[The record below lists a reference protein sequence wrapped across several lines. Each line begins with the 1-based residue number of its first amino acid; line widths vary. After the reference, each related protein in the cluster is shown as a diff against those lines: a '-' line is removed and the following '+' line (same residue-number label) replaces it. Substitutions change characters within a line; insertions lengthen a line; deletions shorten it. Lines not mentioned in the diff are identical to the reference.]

1 MRTMLLALTAV
12 SLVVPAA
19 TVAFPDEAQARHV
32 KHRKHYKPRV
42 YTRNGRTY
50 CRHSDGTT
58 GLIAGAAGGALIG
71 NAVGG
76 GLLGTVAG
84 GVGGAFAG
92 RALDRTATAKERC
105 R

>member
-1 MRTMLLALTAV
+1 MRNILMSVAAAALV
-12 SLVVPAA
+12 IPAA
-19 TVAFPDEAQARHV
+19 TVAFPDQAQAR
-32 KHRKHYKPRV
+32 KHHYKPRV

-92 RALDRTATAKERC
+92 RALDRTATAKDRC

>member
-1 MRTMLLALTAV
+1 MRKFLMALTAA

-19 TVAFPDEAQARHV
+19 SIVFPDEAQARHV
-32 KHRKHYKPRV
+32 KKHKRYKPRV
-42 YTRNGRTY
+42 YTRNGKTY

-71 NAVGG
+71 NAAGG

-92 RALDRTATAKERC
+92 RALDRTVTAKDRC